1 MHLFSVTVFGDQLN
15 AVNISGII
23 VIFMG
28 VFLYKV
34 TLHINHNQREALST
48 DVESDAE
55 FSQVN
60 ADDYENEPPS
70 PKNLK
75 RLQKNSDPD
84 LTLRFRIDLEDEEV
98 RRDLT
103 NNIALRGRSSPHSS
117 NGNLEIDGGEE
128 DDLVLV

>member
-48 DVESDAE
+48 E
-55 FSQVN
+55 
-60 ADDYENEPPS
+60 
-70 PKNLK
+70 
-75 RLQKNSDPD
+75 KNSDPD